1 MGCARARPVTNA
13 APSASAKRCHD
24 RARAPSWINHAAFW
38 PFWFGVRIVLRLLFR
53 LRVENRPKLRGGY
66 VIAANHSSFLDP
78 VLLGAASTRRI
89 TFLMTEVV
97 YRSPKMH
104 WFYRWN
110 HAIPLATRGGN
121 REGLREARSV
131 LRQQRLVGIFPE
143 GGLTRDG
150 GLLLGSPGAVSLVLN
165 EGLPIVPVGI
175 VGAAAALPLGA
186 ALPRLHP
193 VTIRFGEPIM
203 PAQLEAL
210 SQGDRKARLQAATAY
225 IMARIGERTGQLP
238 REREQQA
245 ESAAVAKP

>member
-1 MGCARARPVTNA
+1 M
-13 APSASAKRCHD
+13 
-24 RARAPSWINHAAFW
+24 
-38 PFWFGVRIVLRLLFR
+38 
-53 LRVENRPKLRGGY
+53 
-66 VIAANHSSFLDP
+66 
-78 VLLGAASTRRI
+78 
-89 TFLMTEVV
+89 
-97 YRSPKMH
+97 
-104 WFYRWN
+104 
-110 HAIPLATRGGN
+110 
-121 REGLREARSV
+121 

-225 IMARIGERTGQLP
+225 IMARIGELTGQLP
-238 REREQQA
+238 RERELQA